1 MESNSWKLDVNVPM
15 LLLFAALTGI
25 GLLLTVV
32 SVDAWYKATESEI
45 ITQKWDDTIGTW
57 PKNILKADQL
67 ANLNINQRINRTHRH
82 VPVTEAMRILV
93 EENGKAAAK

>member
-1 MESNSWKLDVNVPM
+1 MPT
-15 LLLFAALTGI
+15 LTGLI
-25 GLLLTVV
+25 ARTNNCATSITSTDSGAVPELCLP
-32 SVDAWYKATESEI
+32 ATESEI
-45 ITQKWDDTIGTW
+45 ITEKWDSTVGTW

>member
-1 MESNSWKLDVNVPM
+1 MQSKAWKIDVNVPM
-15 LLLFAALTGI
+15 VMLFAALTGI
-25 GLLLTVV
+25 ALLLTVV
-32 SVDAWYKATESEI
+32 AVDAWYKATESEI
-45 ITQKWDDTIGTW
+45 ITEKWDSAAGTW
-57 PKNILKADQL
+57 PKNVLKADQL